1 MKVGLGGPCRWLPT
15 PGHCGQ
21 YLRLEDAAATL
32 WRAMET
38 YHRAIV
44 EDDMRSI
51 PLARRHLKRARR
63 RLARAR
69 MDGVRY
75 DQVPLPGVRVDGLG
89 SRRLPEV
96 HEERD
101 AHA

>member
-1 MKVGLGGPCRWLPT
+1 MRSRLTGPCRWLPT
-15 PGHCGQ
+15 PGHCGL
-21 YLRLEDAAATL
+21 YLRLEDAAASL

-44 EDDMRSI
+44 EDDVKAI
-51 PLARRHLKRARR
+51 PPARRLLKRARR

-89 SRRLPEV
+89 TGRLPEL

>member
-1 MKVGLGGPCRWLPT
+1 MRAGLTGPCRWLPT
-15 PGHCGQ
+15 PGHCGL

-32 WRAMET
+32 WRAIET

-44 EDDMRSI
+44 EDDVKAI
-51 PLARRHLKRARR
+51 PPARRLLKRARR

-75 DQVPLPGVRVDGLG
+75 DQVPLPEVRVDAVGTG
-89 SRRLPEV
+89 RLPELP
-96 HEERD
+96 EERD